1 MTIDLSNE
9 ASTADPTYIIK
20 SRVIDMKQ
28 LEALKK
34 NLPKGIDIRI
44 SSNNVITFRA
54 RFRKRGHPEI
64 TQTFPDL
71 KLAKHWLIEQNRNAM
86 MGIHLPHLKA
96 SKRTL
101 TEAVDRYLETVLPR
115 KPGNADNTIR
125 HLNWW
130 KKQLGGFALSAIRP
144 QMIAE
149 KRDELSKG
157 TVRGNQL
164 RNPATVVRYLS
175 HLSHLFTI
183 ACKEWEWV
191 SENPVKKVSK
201 PSVSPGRVRYLE
213 KEEIKTLLDCTKQSK
228 SKDLHAVVIIALGTG
243 MRLSEIMNLRWEQV
257 DVVNEVIKLS
267 TSKNGDPRFIPLKG
281 FVLETVKAKTDPRG
295 IKAKDLLFPSPYDV
309 KKPTDIRSAW
319 ETAIKKS
326 GIQNFR
332 FHDLRH
338 TTASH
343 LAMSGKGLHDIASL
357 LGHKDLQVTR
367 RYAHLSNAHKAK
379 MVSELSTTLF
389 EEENGRI

>member
-1 MTIDLSNE
+1 MTIDQSNE
-9 ASTADPTYIIK
+9 ASTADPIYTIK

-34 NLPKGIDIRI
+34 KLPKGIDLRI
-44 SSNNVITFRA
+44 SSSNVVTFRV
-54 RFRKRGHPEI
+54 RFRKRGYPEESK
-64 TQTFPDL
+64 TFSDL
-71 KLAKHWLIEQNRNAM
+71 KLAKKWLIEQQRNAD
-86 MGIHLPHLKA
+86 MGIYLPHLKA

-101 TEAVDRYLETVLPR
+101 AEAIDRYLESVLP
-115 KPGNADNTIR
+115 KKSANATNTIR

-144 QMIAE
+144 HMISE
-149 KRDELSKG
+149 KRDELSMG
-157 TVRGNQL
+157 IVRGNQV

-191 SENPVKKVSK
+191 LENPVKWVTK
-201 PSVSPGRVRYLE
+201 PSVSPGRIRYLE
-213 KEEIKTLLDCTKQSK
+213 KEEIKKLLECTKQSK
-228 SKDLHAVVIIALGTG
+228 SKELYAVVVIALGTG
-243 MRLSEIMNLRWEQV
+243 MRLSEIMNLRWNQV
-257 DVVNEVIKLS
+257 DITNEIIKLP
-267 TSKNGDPRFIPLKG
+267 TSKNGDPRFIPMKG
-281 FVLETVKAKTDPRG
+281 LVLDVVKAKGEKPG
-295 IKAKDLLFPSPYDV
+295 IKAGEFLFPAPSNPKQPV
-309 KKPTDIRSAW
+309 DIHSAW

-326 GIQNFR
+326 GIQDFR

-379 MVSELSTTLF
+379 MVSELNTTLF
-389 EEENGRI
+389 EEI

>member
-1 MTIDLSNE
+1 MTIDQSNE
-9 ASTADPTYIIK
+9 ASTADPTYTIK

-28 LEALKK
+28 LETLKK

-101 TEAVDRYLETVLPR
+101 AEAVDRYIEVVLPR
-115 KPGNADNTIR
+115 KPGNATNTIR

-130 KKQLGGFALSAIRP
+130 KRQLGEFTLSAIRP

-157 TVRGNQL
+157 LVRGNQV

-191 SENPVKKVSK
+191 SENPVRKVSK

-213 KEEIKTLLDCTKQSK
+213 KEEIKKLLESTKQSK
-228 SKDLHAVVIIALGTG
+228 SKELYAVVVIALGTG
-243 MRLSEIMNLRWEQV
+243 MRLSEIMNLRWNQV
-257 DVVNEVIKLS
+257 DISNELIKLT

-281 FVLETVKAKTDPRG
+281 LVLEVVKAKAEKQKTKPN
-295 IKAKDLLFPSPYDV
+295 DLLFPSPLNPKQPV
-309 KKPTDIRSAW
+309 DIRSAW

-389 EEENGRI
+389 EE

>member
-1 MTIDLSNE
+1 MTIDQSNE
-9 ASTADPTYIIK
+9 ASTADPIYTIK
-20 SRVIDMKQ
+20 SRVVDMKQ

-34 NLPKGIDIRI
+34 NLPKGIDLRI

-101 TEAVDRYLETVLPR
+101 AEAVDRYIEVVLPR
-115 KPGNADNTIR
+115 KPGNATNTIR

-130 KKQLGGFALSAIRP
+130 KKQLGEFTLSAIRP

-157 TVRGNQL
+157 LVRGNQV

-191 SENPVKKVSK
+191 SENPVRKVSK

-213 KEEIKTLLDCTKQSK
+213 KEEIKKLLECTKQSK
-228 SKDLHAVVIIALGTG
+228 SKELYAVVVIALGTG
-243 MRLSEIMNLRWEQV
+243 MRLSEIMNLRWNQV
-257 DVVNEVIKLS
+257 DISNEMIKLA

-281 FVLETVKAKTDPRG
+281 LVLGVVKAKAEKQETKPN
-295 IKAKDLLFPSPYDV
+295 DLLFPSPSNSKQPV
-309 KKPTDIRSAW
+309 DIRSAW

-326 GIQNFR
+326 GIQDFR

-389 EEENGRI
+389 EE

>member
-1 MTIDLSNE
+1 
-9 ASTADPTYIIK
+9 
-20 SRVIDMKQ
+20 MKQ
-28 LEALKK
+28 LETLKK

-101 TEAVDRYLETVLPR
+101 AEAVDRYIEVVLPR
-115 KPGNADNTIR
+115 KPGNATNTIR

-130 KKQLGGFALSAIRP
+130 KRQLGEFTLSAIRP

-157 TVRGNQL
+157 LVRGNQV

-191 SENPVKKVSK
+191 SENPVRKVSK

-213 KEEIKTLLDCTKQSK
+213 KEEIKKLLESTKQSK
-228 SKDLHAVVIIALGTG
+228 SKELYAVVVIALGTG
-243 MRLSEIMNLRWEQV
+243 MRLSEIMNLRWNQV
-257 DVVNEVIKLS
+257 DISNELIKLT

-281 FVLETVKAKTDPRG
+281 LVLEVVKAKAEKQKTKPN
-295 IKAKDLLFPSPYDV
+295 DLLFPSPLNPKQPV
-309 KKPTDIRSAW
+309 DIRSAW

-389 EEENGRI
+389 EE